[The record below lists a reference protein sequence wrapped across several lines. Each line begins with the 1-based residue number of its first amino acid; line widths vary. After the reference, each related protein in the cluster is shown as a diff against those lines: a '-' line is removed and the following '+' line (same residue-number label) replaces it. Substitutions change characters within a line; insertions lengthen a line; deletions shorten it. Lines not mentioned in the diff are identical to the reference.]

1 MPSDMNFIATPHT
14 ALRVETGA
22 ILVLRLYDVAYAI
35 DLAQVEALAAAPVAR
50 LRLRR
55 VEPKAISFGIAPVE
69 LSLGEVLL
77 LGGQTQG
84 EVMARVYEFG
94 AVAISLR
101 VPVQGLSW
109 EEYVELVNETYKWAG
124 SEDGSQLFAETLA
137 RVQGQIAPALTRPS
151 AEHIEEDYLLSVVQ
165 RLNREVDAD
174 SFGDEIDLVPLLS
187 GERRVSQAERA
198 ELLRHRFS
206 YYPNDLVVL
215 TWDRAFV
222 LEPSGDMDVAD
233 VLEVAN
239 AQLLELRY
247 YDELLDAEL
256 PHMYDRVE
264 SARKRFRG
272 LGRRRYAVLA
282 RQLYTLVAEVTEITE
297 RIDNALK
304 VTEDVYLARIYGSAL
319 ELFRTRTWGAAV
331 DHKLAIIRD
340 TYSALYDDA
349 ATARA
354 ELLELTIVLLIV
366 FEVILA
372 FVI

>member
-1 MPSDMNFIATPHT
+1 MVPAISQDNVT
-14 ALRVETGA
+14 LRVESGA
-22 ILVLRLYDVAYAI
+22 ILVLRLYDVAFAI
-35 DLAQVEALAAAPVAR
+35 DLPRVEVLAAAPVSR

-55 VEPKAISFGIAPVE
+55 AEPKAISFGTAPVE
-69 LSLGEVLL
+69 LSLGEIVLP
-77 LGGQTQG
+77 GSQPRG
-84 EVMARVYEFG
+84 EAIARLYEFG

-101 VPVQGLSW
+101 VPVQDLGW
-109 EEYVELVNETYKWAG
+109 EDYVDLVNATYRWAASATG
-124 SEDGSQLFAETLA
+124 AQFFADTLA
-137 RVQGQIAPALTRPS
+137 RVQRQIAPALTRPS
-151 AEHIEEDYLLSVVQ
+151 PEHIEEDYLLSIVH
-165 RLNREVDAD
+165 RFNREVNAD
-174 SFGDEIDLVPLLS
+174 EFGDDIDLVPLLS
-187 GERRVSQAERA
+187 GERQLAASERA

-222 LEPSGDMDVAD
+222 IEPSGDMDVAD

-256 PHMYDRVE
+256 PVMYGRVE
-264 SARKRFRG
+264 SARQRLRG
-272 LGRRRYAVLA
+272 LGRRRYAALA
-282 RQLYTLVAEVTEITE
+282 RQLHTLVAEVTEITE

-304 VTEDVYLARIYGSAL
+304 VTEDVYLARIYGAAL
-319 ELFRTRTWGAAV
+319 ELFRTGTWGAAV

>member
-1 MPSDMNFIATPHT
+1 MASATAHT
-14 ALRVETGA
+14 AALRVEAGA

-35 DLAQVEALAAAPVAR
+35 DLARVEALAAEPVSR
-50 LRLRR
+50 LRLSRA
-55 VEPKAISFGIAPVE
+55 EPKAISFGIAPLE
-69 LSLGEVLL
+69 LSLGEIVLPT
-77 LGGQTQG
+77 GQPRG
-84 EVMARVYEFG
+84 EVMARLYEFG

-109 EEYVELVNETYKWAG
+109 EAYVELVNATYKWAG
-124 SEDGSQLFAETLA
+124 SQSGAQVFADTLA
-137 RVQGQIAPALTRPS
+137 RVQRKIASALTRPS
-151 AEHIEEDYLLSVVQ
+151 PEHIEEDYLLSIVH
-165 RLNREVDAD
+165 RFNRDVAPTE
-174 SFGDEIDLVPLLS
+174 FGDTIDLVPVLS
-187 GERRVSQAERA
+187 GERQLAASERA

-222 LEPSGDMDVAD
+222 IEPSGDMDVAD

-256 PHMYDRVE
+256 PHMYNRVE
-264 SARKRFRG
+264 SARQRFRG
-272 LGRRRYAVLA
+272 LGRRRYAALA

-304 VTEDVYLARIYGSAL
+304 VTEDVYLARIYGAAL
-319 ELFRTRTWGAAV
+319 ELFRIRTWGGAV

-349 ATARA
+349 ATSRS

>member
-1 MPSDMNFIATPHT
+1 MPSIDQNNG
-14 ALRVETGA
+14 LRVENGA

-35 DLAQVEALAAAPVAR
+35 DLARVEELAATPVSR
-50 LRLRR
+50 LRLSRA
-55 VEPKAISFGIAPVE
+55 EPKAISFGTPPVE
-69 LSLGEVLL
+69 LALGEVVLPA
-77 LGGQTQG
+77 GQPRG
-84 EVMARVYEFG
+84 ETLARLYEFG

-101 VPVQGLSW
+101 VPVQNLSW
-109 EEYVELVNETYKWAG
+109 DEYVDLVNVTYKWAV
-124 SEDGSQLFAETLA
+124 SDAGSQFFADTLA
-137 RVQGQIAPALTRPS
+137 RVQRQTASALTKPS
-151 AEHIEEDYLLSVVQ
+151 PEHIEEDYLLATVQ
-165 RLNREVDAD
+165 QFNREVSAD
-174 SFGDEIDLVPLLS
+174 EFGRDIDLVPVLS
-187 GERRVSQAERA
+187 GERQLADSERT

-222 LEPSGDMDVAD
+222 IEPSGDMDVAD

-256 PHMYDRVE
+256 PHMYGRVE
-264 SARKRFRG
+264 AARRRFRG
-272 LGRRRYAVLA
+272 LGRRRYAALA
-282 RQLYTLVAEVTEITE
+282 HQLYTLVAEVTEITE